1 MTTTEA
7 RVGTVPF
14 HINGAWEKRR
24 GRATH
29 PVTNPAT
36 GVMIAEVP

>member
-1 MTTTEA
+1 MTRTEA

-14 HINGAWEKRR
+14 HISSAWEKRR
-24 GRATH
+24 EGAMH

-36 GVMIAEVP
+36 GANIAEVP